1 MTYCD
6 LGCRRPADILHGAQK
21 LCAHHYLSTD
31 VGRQLGGARG

>member
-21 LCAHHYLSTD
+21 LCARCFKATD
-31 VGRQLGGARG
+31 VGRRFGGGR